1 MRVKYPLAL
10 SGEFEWEGGGAG
22 IVKHRRSKLSYI
34 VIGGFP
40 LRPKLINDV
49 YHVTVTM

>member
-1 MRVKYPLAL
+1 MPFGLERGVRV
-10 SGEFEWEGGGAG
+10 GRGGAG

>member
-10 SGEFEWEGGGAG
+10 SGELEWEGGAG
-22 IVKHRRSKLSYI
+22 IAKHRRSKLSYI